1 MAWIKTLCA
10 LAGLAALGGCLSVL
24 PEPNTPGA
32 LYRVGAVETLAQLNA
47 HVVIREP
54 EAPRLFAGRDMV
66 VEGADGGLK
75 LVAGAQWAGR
85 FTRLVQVALIDAL
98 AGGEGMALDASSGAP
113 GAYELSW
120 RVADIAVKGAR
131 ARCVLDLTLLEG
143 RTRAP
148 VATAK
153 VSGEALLGGNQPGDR
168 ARALSSASRACV
180 AEAAA
185 FVSQKAVAKPDA

>member
-1 MAWIKTLCA
+1 MAWIKTLFA

-24 PEPNTPGA
+24 PEPNKPGA
-32 LYRVGAVETLAQLNA
+32 LYRVGTVETLAPLDA

-75 LVAGAQWAGR
+75 LVAGVQWAGR

-98 AGGEGMALDASSGAP
+98 AGGDGMALDASSGAP

-120 RVADIAVKGAR
+120 RVADITIAGKR
-131 ARCVLDLTLLEG
+131 ARCVLDLTLLDG
-143 RTRAP
+143 RSRQP

-153 VSGEALLGGNQPGDR
+153 VSGEGSLAGQQPGDR

-180 AEAAA
+180 AEAATFIA
-185 FVSQKAVAKPDA
+185 QNASAD